1 MDIKAFKGLNNVTDP
16 LRAGM
21 GFLAR
26 ADNVDI
32 TDTGALVKR
41 QGFTRMSSTPTSAGY
56 ATRDQQRMYLVENG
70 TLRSMEGAVIATGLG
85 TVPMFWTEV
94 NGDVFY
100 NDGQSSGIIKPDNT
114 LLAWRWAA
122 PDAPVITKSTGTLD
136 PGTYRVRVTTLLDDG
151 REAGTSETSEVE
163 IVQGEAFMVT
173 GLAPDTAVY
182 IAHANSTVFRLAG
195 YPRNGTLFWSYP
207 EDMLGADLN
216 TSFFDPLPISA
227 TTIQHWKGRIYA
239 AQYMPTENQT
249 VIWFSEPLA
258 YHLFNLNSNFFMV
271 PGKATMLAPHQDA
284 LIVGTDAAVYAYN
297 AETLVRLAEYGVVE
311 GEHWV
316 LEATSKEH
324 PERLLF
330 WSVRGVCAAL
340 PFTNLTERQV
350 SVAPGKYASGA
361 LILDQGQKRYLV
373 TIHQHGPA
381 ENFA

>member
-32 TDTGALVKR
+32 TDTGALAKR
-41 QGFTRMSSTPTSAGY
+41 QGFTRMSATPTSAGY

-70 TLRSMEGAVIATGLG
+70 TLRSMEGAIIATGLG

-114 LLAWRWAA
+114 LLAWRWTV
-122 PDAPVITKSTGTLD
+122 PDAPAITKISGTLD

-151 REAGTSETSEVE
+151 RETGASETSEVE
-163 IVQGEAFMVT
+163 IAQGEAFMLT
-173 GLAPDTAVY
+173 ELAPNTAVY

-195 YPRNGTLFWSYP
+195 YPKGSSLVWDYS
-207 EDMLGADLN
+207 EDTLGADLN
-216 TSFFDPLPISA
+216 TSFHDALPVGTS
-227 TTIQHWKGRIYA
+227 TVQHWKGRIYA

-381 ENFA
+381 ENLA